1 MEGNAPGRGSGVS
14 GEGTEGLENY
24 SMTPDDR
31 ELVRA
36 ARERFH
42 LMEKLDQV
50 NREIRA
56 ITSGVSQFD
65 KLSDETEE
73 QFGELSR
80 ETKDLLSG
88 LRGNV
93 KKGFDESSN
102 KIRKRLED
110 LCHQRDFIIARLKEL
125 REANEKA
132 TEYPARMNHLLRTG
146 NASEMGG
153 RALLLV
159 LDGLITGDSC
169 YTDAVRRKF
178 VEQKISEYREDKESS
193 E

>member
-36 ARERFH
+36 AIERFH

-50 NREIRA
+50 NREIRE
-56 ITSGVSQFD
+56 IISEVSQFD
-65 KLSDETEE
+65 GLS
-73 QFGELSR
+73 G
-80 ETKDLLSG
+80 ETKKLLSG
-88 LRGNV
+88 LRSNV
-93 KKGFDESSN
+93 DESSN
-102 KIRKRLED
+102 EVRKHLEN

-153 RALLLV
+153 RALLLA

-169 YTDAVRRKF
+169 YIDAVRRKF
-178 VEQKISEYREDKESS
+178 VERKISEYREDEEAGK
-193 E
+193 

>member
-1 MEGNAPGRGSGVS
+1 M
-14 GEGTEGLENY
+14 
-24 SMTPDDR
+24 
-31 ELVRA
+31 
-36 ARERFH
+36 
-42 LMEKLDQV
+42 
-50 NREIRA
+50 
-56 ITSGVSQFD
+56 
-65 KLSDETEE
+65 
-73 QFGELSR
+73 
-80 ETKDLLSG
+80 
-88 LRGNV
+88 RGNV

-102 KIRKRLED
+102 KIRKHLED

-178 VEQKISEYREDKESS
+178 VEQKISEYREDE
-193 E
+193 EAGE

>member
-1 MEGNAPGRGSGVS
+1 MENNKPSKGSDVS
-14 GEGTEGLENY
+14 GEREEGLENY
-24 SMTPDDR
+24 SMTPDDK

-56 ITSGVSQFD
+56 IISEVSQFD
-65 KLSDETEE
+65 GLSDKTEE
-73 QFGELSR
+73 QFGGLSG
-80 ETKDLLSG
+80 ETKKLLSG
-88 LRGNV
+88 LRSNV

-102 KIRKRLED
+102 EVREYLD
-110 LCHQRDFIIARLKEL
+110 NLCHQRDFIIARLNEL
-125 REANEKA
+125 REANEEA

-146 NASEMGG
+146 SNSEMGG
-153 RALLLV
+153 CALLLA
-159 LDGLITGDSC
+159 LDGLITGDSF

-178 VEQKISEYREDKESS
+178 FERKISEYREDEESS

>member
-1 MEGNAPGRGSGVS
+1 MEGNTPDRGSGVS
-14 GEGTEGLENY
+14 GEETEGLKNY
-24 SMTPDDR
+24 FMTPSDK
-31 ELVRA
+31 ELVRG

-42 LMEKLDQV
+42 LMEELDRV
-50 NREIRA
+50 NREIEA
-56 ITSGVSQFD
+56 IKFISNQVD
-65 KLSDETEE
+65 ELSDETE
-73 QFGELSR
+73 QFGELSG

-146 NASEMGG
+146 NNSEMGG

-178 VEQKISEYREDKESS
+178 VEQKISEYREDKEAG